1 MSAMYLTQQKGY
13 CIMKS
18 LTLKTRFQGFT
29 QVLLTF
35 SFFVHVY
42 QFREPT
48 TVQKEYK
55 ANL

>member
-1 MSAMYLTQQKGY
+1 
-13 CIMKS
+13 MKS

-29 QVLLTF
+29 KVLLAF

-48 TVQKEYK
+48 AVQKEYK

>member
-29 QVLLTF
+29 KVLLAF